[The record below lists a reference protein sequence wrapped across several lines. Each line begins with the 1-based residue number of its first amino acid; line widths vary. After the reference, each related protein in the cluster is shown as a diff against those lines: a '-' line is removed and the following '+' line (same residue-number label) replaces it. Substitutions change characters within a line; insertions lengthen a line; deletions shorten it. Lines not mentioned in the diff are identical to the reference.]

1 MKAVTSLLIAII
13 AFLTLS
19 SFIPTAQEC
28 EIYNSTVRLHVIA
41 NSDSESDQA
50 LKLKVRDA
58 IVEDLKNCGATSKEE
73 AVSYIE
79 SEKEKLENI
88 ADTVLEESG
97 STDRAVIKIGKED
110 YPTREYENFALPAG
124 NYTSV
129 RVIIGNGEGK
139 NWWCVLFPPLCTAA
153 AMEYDEENCV
163 DVGLTQDQY
172 RLITGTNGEYKVKFK
187 LLEIA
192 ADAFGVKYD

>member
-19 SFIPTAQEC
+19 SFIPTAQES

-41 NSDSESDQA
+41 NSDSESDQS

-163 DVGLTQDQY
+163 DVGLTKDQY

-192 ADAFGVKYD
+192 ADAFGVEYD